1 MVEINETP
9 LPGVGA
15 RFDLTTAAGQPLG
28 VLGRPSGRRDIVVY
42 DRNDPD
48 AVALTIDLAP
58 DEANALAQLLGA
70 AEITGQIAGITTLV
84 QGLAID
90 WLTIPDDMPDR
101 TIGELAIRTSTGSS
115 VIAIVRGS
123 QPIPAPGPDEALLGG
138 DTVLLAGTAE
148 GIASACTLLAG

>member
-42 DRNDPD
+42 DRDDPD

-90 WLTIPDDMPDR
+90 WLTIPDGRPDR

-123 QPIPAPGPDEALLGG
+123 HPIPAPGPDEPLLGG
-138 DTVLLAGTAE
+138 DTVLLAGTSE